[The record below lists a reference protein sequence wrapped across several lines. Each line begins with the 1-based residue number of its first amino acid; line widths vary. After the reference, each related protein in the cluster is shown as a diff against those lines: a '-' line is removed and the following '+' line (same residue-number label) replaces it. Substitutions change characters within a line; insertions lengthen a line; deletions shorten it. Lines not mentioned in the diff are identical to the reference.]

1 MENMMQIKELI
12 EKYYLGLLTND
23 EMILLMNYLKEKEP
37 QHEILSYYQG
47 VWDKSSELDV
57 MIDSK
62 SIYDKVSR
70 AAGVS
75 PVGLKAVTESPERVD
90 FKGYIRIFMRY
101 AAVFVVAFGL
111 FWLTQSIFIKK
122 TSTSPMAMK
131 KQVTRVEVPF
141 GSKSRIVLPDGSEV
155 NLNSGSSLTY
165 SISNF
170 DSVNRSVFLIGEGF
184 FNVTK
189 NAERPF
195 YVNTHGMKLKVLGT
209 TFNVKAYPDE
219 NTEEAT
225 LVSGKV
231 EIYSST
237 DKIESGKPIVLKPN
251 QTAIFDKSKNNLK
264 SLSSTDLTNMDIIPV
279 KLRTVNSQPELKIN
293 QTISWKEDM
302 LTFDNENFKDLIVKI
317 ERWYDVKIVVNDP
330 GLLSVRFTGRF
341 DKETIEQVLNAL
353 VTIVPFNYTIKQ
365 NNITISKK

>member
-1 MENMMQIKELI
+1 MQIEELI
-12 EKYYLGLLTND
+12 GKFYLGSLTSD
-23 EMILLMNYLKEKEP
+23 EMVFLLNYLKEKEP
-37 QHEILSYYQG
+37 QHEILSYYQH
-47 VWDKSSELDV
+47 VWDKASEFDV
-57 MIDSK
+57 NIDSQ
-62 SIYDKVSR
+62 SIFNKIISVVDSSR
-70 AAGVS
+70 
-75 PVGLKAVTESPERVD
+75 VGLKTVTESQDRVVL
-90 FKGYIRIFMRY
+90 KGYIRIFMRY
-101 AAVFVVAFGL
+101 AAVFVAAFGL
-111 FWLTQSIFIKK
+111 FWLTQSILIKK
-122 TSTSPMAMK
+122 TATLPMAVK
-131 KQVTRVEVPF
+131 KLNTRVEVPY
-141 GSKSRIVLPDGSEV
+141 GSKSLVVLPDGSVV

-209 TFNVKAYPDE
+209 KFNVKAYPDE

-231 EIYSST
+231 EIYESS
-237 DKIESGKPIVLKPN
+237 DKIESGKAIVLKPN
-251 QTAIFDKSKNNLK
+251 QIAIFDKSKNNLH
-264 SLSSTDLTNMDIIPV
+264 SSPKTDLTSTEIVPA
-279 KLRTVNSQPELKIN
+279 KLRAVNSLPALKTN

-302 LTFDNENFKDLIVKI
+302 LTFDNENFNDLIVKI

-353 VTIVPFNYTIKQ
+353 VTIVPFNYTIRQ
-365 NNITISKK
+365 NLITISRK

>member
-1 MENMMQIKELI
+1 MENMMQMKELI
-12 EKYYLGLLTND
+12 GKFYSGSISD
-23 EMILLMNYLKEKEP
+23 EEMVILLNYLKEKEP

-47 VWDKSSELDV
+47 VWDNSSEPEV
-57 MIDSK
+57 TIDSK
-62 SIYDKVSR
+62 GIFDKVVR
-70 AAGVS
+70 EIGVS
-75 PVGLKAVTESPERVD
+75 PVGLSIPDRARSKD
-90 FKGYIRIFMRY
+90 YIRTFMRY
-101 AAVFVVAFGL
+101 AAVFVFSFGV
-111 FWLTQSIFIKK
+111 FWLTQSIFFRK
-122 TSTSPMAMK
+122 TATSPMAVK
-131 KQVTRVEVPF
+131 KQVTRIEVPF
-141 GSKSRIVLPDGSEV
+141 GSKSLVVLPDGSVV

-165 SISNF
+165 SISDF

-184 FNVTK
+184 FDVKK
-189 NAERPF
+189 NAKHPF

-219 NTEEAT
+219 DTEEAT

-231 EIYSST
+231 EIFASS

-251 QTAIFDKSKNNLK
+251 QTAIFDKSRNNLRSFSK
-264 SLSSTDLTNMDIIPV
+264 TDLASNEIIPV
-279 KLRTVNSQPELKIN
+279 KLRAVNSQPVVKVN
-293 QTISWKEDM
+293 QTISWKENM
-302 LTFDNENFKDLIVKI
+302 LTFDNENFNDLIKKI